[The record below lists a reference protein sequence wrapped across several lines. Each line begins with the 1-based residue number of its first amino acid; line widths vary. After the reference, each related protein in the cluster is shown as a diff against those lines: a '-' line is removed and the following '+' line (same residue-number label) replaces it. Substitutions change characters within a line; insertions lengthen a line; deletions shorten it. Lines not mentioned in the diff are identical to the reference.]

1 MTALL
6 SEIKPPSV
14 EMVVE
19 FPSIAWEDFEALVRM
34 KGDRRHP
41 RILYSQGDLTLV
53 SPSQIHEQGAD
64 RLDTLVKEIC
74 VGLGLPCTPMVAT
87 LFRRRDLKE
96 GIEGDRT
103 YYLANE
109 HAIRG
114 KIVDL
119 SVDPPPDLAIEV
131 EYTHP
136 AGKAVEI
143 WRRLGVPEVWVHQ
156 AHRSALRFLRLGED
170 GQYDETSVSLA
181 FPFLTVEEILGWIEQ
196 PRDEPESSWQS
207 RLRQWICDVLA
218 QRIADEA

>member
-6 SEIKPPSV
+6 SELKPPSV

-19 FPSIAWEDFEALVRM
+19 FPSIGWEDFEALVRM

-64 RLDTLVKEIC
+64 RLDTMVKALCSELDI
-74 VGLGLPCTPMVAT
+74 PCTAMGAT

-109 HAIRG
+109 PAIRG

-119 SVDPPPDLAIEV
+119 NVDPPPDLAIEV

-156 AHRSALRFLRLGED
+156 AHRSALRFLQLDEH
-170 GQYDETSVSLA
+170 GQYSETSVSPA
-181 FPFLTVEEILGWIEQ
+181 FPFLTADEILGWIEQ
-196 PRDEPESSWQS
+196 PMNEPGSRWER
-207 RLRQWICDVLA
+207 RLRQWVRDVLA
-218 QRIADEA
+218 QRIGEEV